1 MRLCC
6 NACLPPLLCCPVR
19 RKHERIA
26 FHYAT
31 RPTPCCWRF
40 PCQRLS
46 PVCRAVCRS
55 ISEAELARRADFR
68 SGPHR
73 VLFKYPAW
81 HLSRTTCPLVA
92 AYLCVTAAAAAG
104 RCSRCCVCVLS
115 IVALLSRKRAALF
128 VADGAGSCRCAR
140 LTRLAAKTSTTLCT
154 SASSGRTGT
163 SVLAGVRCVLRAC
176 RLPAVRAEVRNGF
189 DGLSARAA
197 HTTAV
202 HTGARVCV
210 GDHCCGLEACRDR
223 GRGAIR

>member
-31 RPTPCCWRF
+31 RPTLCCWRF

-154 SASSGRTGT
+154 SASSGRTGA
-163 SVLAGVRCVLRAC
+163 SSRRSPVYCELVDYPPYAPKCVMASMRYRLVRHT
-176 RLPAVRAEVRNGF
+176 RLPCTRALVC
-189 DGLSARAA
+189 AWAI
-197 HTTAV
+197 TAV
-202 HTGARVCV
+202 A
-210 GDHCCGLEACRDR
+210 
-223 GRGAIR
+223 